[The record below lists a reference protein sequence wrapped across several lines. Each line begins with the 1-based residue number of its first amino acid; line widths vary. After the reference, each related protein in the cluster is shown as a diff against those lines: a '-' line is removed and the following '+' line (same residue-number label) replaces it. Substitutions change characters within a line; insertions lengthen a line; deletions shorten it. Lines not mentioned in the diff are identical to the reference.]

1 MADGRPRRLCL
12 TWGLVVCLGWMQS
25 GASAQTRR
33 KTYLRN
39 PDPLLLQVEAAA
51 DLINR
56 GQRAAGIHR
65 LQAVLKRKPT
75 QRQALE
81 VLAEVYLRDQ
91 RQQEAAEL
99 LARCVK
105 KHSYSWRCRTI
116 QGRMLLAQGDVKR
129 AVATLKKAVTA
140 NTSDAKAYF
149 HLGRGLLRQNKLDRA
164 EIAFNRA
171 LAYRK
176 AGNAVGRPPAPGQD
190 LQSSQPAI
198 SGGAGVGVVPARKS
212 ARRQRR
218 TIARARRPAPGRLLR
233 QPAVAVKQIPPD
245 SRVLQIWKAKNA
257 GSGQVPHPSCEPRRV
272 QANPLPGFYLCVAA
286 GASATRPAV
295 GASYLWPAGR

>member
-12 TWGLVVCLGWMQS
+12 AWGLVVCLGWMEP
-25 GASAQTRR
+25 GASAQTRQ

-39 PDPLLLQVEAAA
+39 PDPLLLRVEAAA

-129 AVATLKKAVTA
+129 AVATLKKAIAA
-140 NTSDAKAYF
+140 NSADPRAHF
-149 HLGRGLLRQNKLDRA
+149 HLGIALFRQGKLDRA

-176 AGNAVGRPPAPGQD
+176 SGTLTAVHLQLAKLYSRRNQPFQEAQALEWYLRGNPDADNAMQLRERVTQLRAA
-190 LQSSQPAI
+190 SSASQP
-198 SGGAGVGVVPARKS
+198 
-212 ARRQRR
+212 
-218 TIARARRPAPGRLLR
+218 
-233 QPAVAVKQIPPD
+233 
-245 SRVLQIWKAKNA
+245 
-257 GSGQVPHPSCEPRRV
+257 
-272 QANPLPGFYLCVAA
+272 
-286 GASATRPAV
+286 
-295 GASYLWPAGR
+295 

>member
-33 KTYLRN
+33 RTYLRN

-56 GQRAAGIHR
+56 GRRAAGIHR

-99 LARCVK
+99 LTRCVK

-129 AVATLKKAVTA
+129 AVATLKKAIAA
-140 NTSDAKAYF
+140 NSADPRAHF
-149 HLGRGLLRQNKLDRA
+149 HLGIALFRQGKLDRA

-176 AGNAVGRPPAPGQD
+176 AGTLTAVHLQLAKLYSRRNQPFQEAQALEWYLRGNPDADNAMQLRERVTQLRAA
-190 LQSSQPAI
+190 SSASQP
-198 SGGAGVGVVPARKS
+198 
-212 ARRQRR
+212 
-218 TIARARRPAPGRLLR
+218 
-233 QPAVAVKQIPPD
+233 
-245 SRVLQIWKAKNA
+245 
-257 GSGQVPHPSCEPRRV
+257 
-272 QANPLPGFYLCVAA
+272 
-286 GASATRPAV
+286 
-295 GASYLWPAGR
+295 

>member
-12 TWGLVVCLGWMQS
+12 TWGLLVCLGWMEP

-33 KTYLRN
+33 KTYLRS

-56 GQRAAGIHR
+56 GQRMAGIHR

-129 AVATLKKAVTA
+129 AVATLKKAIAA
-140 NTSDAKAYF
+140 NSADPRAHF
-149 HLGRGLLRQNKLDRA
+149 HQGIALFRQGKLDRA

-176 AGNAVGRPPAPGQD
+176 AGTLTAVHLQLAKLYSRRNQPFQEAQALEWYLRGNPDADNAMQLRERVTQLRAA
-190 LQSSQPAI
+190 SSASQP
-198 SGGAGVGVVPARKS
+198 
-212 ARRQRR
+212 
-218 TIARARRPAPGRLLR
+218 
-233 QPAVAVKQIPPD
+233 
-245 SRVLQIWKAKNA
+245 
-257 GSGQVPHPSCEPRRV
+257 
-272 QANPLPGFYLCVAA
+272 
-286 GASATRPAV
+286 
-295 GASYLWPAGR
+295 